1 MSHAEALKVNDLS
14 RKSRASLVRNK
25 FLDLHNQEPL
35 MVRSP
40 GRINL
45 IGEHT
50 DYNDGFVMPAAI
62 DRDIIFAVGFS
73 EEPHSTLFSIR
84 HNELIPF
91 DISHP
96 YKVPEPLWPNYL
108 LGVARR
114 FLDRGYQL
122 KNIHCVV
129 GGDVPTGA
137 GLSSSAALECGF
149 AFALD
154 HLHLFNTPK
163 LELIY
168 MAQWAEHNYVG
179 VKCGIMDQ
187 FSSMMGAEGNAF
199 VLDCRSLSYH
209 YFPVDLKDYSI
220 VLCDTMVKH
229 SLADSAYN
237 KRREECEQ
245 GVSILRSH
253 FHGVKSLRD
262 VSADMIESHRSE
274 FSEKVY
280 NRCTYIVAENKR
292 VLDASE
298 DLKKGDMR
306 SFGKKMYATHDGLS
320 RLYEVS
326 CPELDFLVDE
336 AKKLDYVV
344 GARMMGG
351 GFGGCT
357 INLVAKT
364 KVDSFIAV
372 LRDAYVKNFNHEMNA
387 YIVAI
392 RNGTSILNPSDLA
405 INTIL

>member
-1 MSHAEALKVNDLS
+1 MSHAEALKANDLS
-14 RKSRASLVRNK
+14 RKTRANLVRNK
-25 FLDLHNQEPL
+25 FLDLHDQEPL
-35 MVRSP
+35 LVRSP

-62 DRDIIFAVGFS
+62 DRDIVFAVGFS
-73 EEPHSTLFSIR
+73 DDAHSTLFSLR

-91 DISHP
+91 DISTP
-96 YKVPEPLWPNYL
+96 DKITEALWPNYL

-114 FLDRGYQL
+114 FLDLGFQL
-122 KNIHCVV
+122 KNIHCVI

-154 HLHLFNTPK
+154 QLHSFNIPK
-163 LELIY
+163 LELIHI
-168 MAQWAEHNYVG
+168 AQWAEHNYVG

-187 FSSMMGAEGNAF
+187 FSSMMGAEGKAF

-237 KRREECEQ
+237 KRREECEK
-245 GVSILRSH
+245 GVSILRTH
-253 FHGVKSLRD
+253 FPEVKSLRD
-262 VSADMIESHRSE
+262 VSANMIEDHRSE
-274 FSEKVY
+274 LSEKVY

-306 SFGKKMYATHDGLS
+306 SFGKRMYATHDGLS

-336 AKKLDYVV
+336 AKKLDYVA

-364 KVDSFIAV
+364 KVDPFITT

-392 RNGTSILNPSDLA
+392 RNGTSILNPTDLA

>member
-1 MSHAEALKVNDLS
+1 MSNAEATKANDLG
-14 RKSRASLVRNK
+14 RKTRASLVRNK
-25 FLDLHNQEPL
+25 FIDLHGQEPL
-35 MVRSP
+35 LVRSP

-50 DYNDGFVMPAAI
+50 DYNEGFVMPAAI
-62 DRDIIFAVGFS
+62 DRDIVFAVGFS
-73 EEPHSTLFSIR
+73 SEQHSTLFSIR

-91 DISHP
+91 DINRP
-96 YKVPEPLWPNYL
+96 DRVPEPLWPNYL
-108 LGVARR
+108 LGVARS
-114 FLDRGYQL
+114 FLDRGYKM

-154 HLHLFNTPK
+154 QLHSFNVPK
-163 LELIY
+163 LDMVH
-168 MAQWAEHNYVG
+168 MAQWAEHNYAG

-187 FSSMMGAEGNAF
+187 FSSMMGAEGKAF

-229 SLADSAYN
+229 SLANSAYN
-237 KRREECEQ
+237 ERREECEQ
-245 GVSILRSH
+245 AVTILKKYYPKIH
-253 FHGVKSLRD
+253 SLRD
-262 VSADMIESHRSE
+262 VSLDMIEEHRNE
-274 FSEKVY
+274 FPGKVY

-298 DLKKGDMR
+298 DLKKGDML
-306 SFGKKMYATHDGLS
+306 SFGKKMYGTHDGLS

-326 CPELDFLVDE
+326 CPELDFLIDE
-336 AKKLDYVV
+336 ARKLDYVA

-364 KVDSFIAV
+364 KVDTFISI
-372 LRDAYVKNFNHEMNA
+372 LREAYVTNFHHEMGA
-387 YIVAI
+387 YVVAI
-392 RNGTSILNPSDLA
+392 RNGTSVLNPAELTV
-405 INTIL
+405 NTIL

>member
-1 MSHAEALKVNDLS
+1 MSHAEALKANNLS
-14 RKSRASLVRNK
+14 QKARANLVRNK
-25 FLDLHNQEPL
+25 FLDFHGQEPL
-35 MVRSP
+35 LVRSP

-50 DYNDGFVMPAAI
+50 DYNEGFVMPAAI
-62 DRDIIFAVGFS
+62 DRDIVFAAGFS
-73 EEPHSTLFSIR
+73 QEAHSTLYSLK

-91 DISHP
+91 DISQP
-96 YKVPEPLWPNYL
+96 NKVAEPLWPNYL
-108 LGVARR
+108 LGIVRR
-114 FLDRGYQL
+114 LLDRGFQL

-154 HLHLFNTPK
+154 QLHSFNIPK
-163 LELIY
+163 LDLIHI
-168 MAQWAEHNYVG
+168 AQWAEHNYVG

-187 FSSMMGAEGNAF
+187 FSSMMGAEGKAF

-237 KRREECEQ
+237 KRREECEK
-245 GVSILRSH
+245 GVSILRAH
-253 FHGVKSLRD
+253 YPEVKSLRD
-262 VSADMIESHRSE
+262 VSLNMIEEHRAE
-274 FSEKVY
+274 FSETVY

-306 SFGKKMYATHDGLS
+306 SFGTKMYATHDGLS

-336 AKKLDYVV
+336 AKKLDYVA

-364 KVDSFIAV
+364 KVDSFIAT
-372 LRDAYVKNFNHEMNA
+372 LRDAYATRFNHEMNA

-405 INTIL
+405 VNTIL